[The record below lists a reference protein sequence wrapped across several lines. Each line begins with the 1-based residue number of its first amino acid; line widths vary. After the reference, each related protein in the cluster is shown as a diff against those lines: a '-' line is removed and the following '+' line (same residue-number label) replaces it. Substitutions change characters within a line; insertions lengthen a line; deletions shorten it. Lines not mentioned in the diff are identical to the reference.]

1 MSCAAATSSKYS
13 LAQERSEQ
21 PAVIRVGSG
30 CLSGSFFSE
39 GFEHLIGKNLF
50 SIAHTS
56 ENVTF
61 LPKV

>member
-1 MSCAAATSSKYS
+1 MNRAAVTISKYPFS
-13 LAQERSEQ
+13 QECSEQ

-30 CLSGSFFSE
+30 CRSGSFFSE

-61 LPKV
+61 LPKT